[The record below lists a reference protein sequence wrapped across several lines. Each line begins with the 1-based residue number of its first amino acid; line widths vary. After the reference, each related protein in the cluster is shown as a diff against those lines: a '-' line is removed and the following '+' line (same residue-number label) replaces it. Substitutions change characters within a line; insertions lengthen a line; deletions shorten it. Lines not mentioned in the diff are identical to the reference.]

1 VTNATFTLNFAP
13 KRMLT
18 KQEAAN
24 HCGRPVR
31 RFEVE
36 CPVAPVR
43 FANGDIRYDV
53 RDLDAWLDGLKAGK
67 SSDAEDIVARLP

>member
-1 VTNATFTLNFAP
+1 MSSAVLQINIVP

-18 KQEAAN
+18 KSEAAH

-31 RFEVE
+31 RFEAE
-36 CPVAPVR
+36 CPVRPVA

-53 RDLDAWLDGLKAGK
+53 RDCDAWLDDLKG
-67 SSDAEDIVARLP
+67 STQDDDETLIARLG